1 PASLVSCCECRS
13 NKRRQRP
20 REGLSHDRCAMV
32 VDGPLANAE
41 IGSDVL
47 TWMSGENV
55 IEDLPLAGRQ
65 ACKACRCHGAR
76 LQQRRCGLAEL
87 RETRLTNP
95 CHIDQEYGKFGTY
108 RVDVLMG
115 KTSGDG
121 F

>member
-1 PASLVSCCECRS
+1 
-13 NKRRQRP
+13 
-20 REGLSHDRCAMV
+20 MV

-87 RETRLTNP
+87 SGTKFTNP
-95 CHIDQEYGKFGTY
+95 CQINQEYGKF
-108 RVDVLMG
+108 
-115 KTSGDG
+115 
-121 F
+121 